1 MWAEINPKLEGLDL
15 IARCLFQIEI
25 EAILALNLHL
35 AHNNCNNQNAVP
47 NSQGYPL
54 ARVSVP
60 FMATN
65 TDRVSCRVS
74 ANSQGSGEFT
84 RVTNTGRVGS

>member
-1 MWAEINPKLEGLDL
+1 MWADKAKYWKDSIYSPD
-15 IARCLFQIEI
+15 ALFQIEI

-54 ARVSVP
+54 ARVSVL
-60 FMATN
+60 
-65 TDRVSCRVS
+65 
-74 ANSQGSGEFT
+74 G
-84 RVTNTGRVGS
+84 